1 MSHLLRGCPYEYM
14 ESRCQTGLWDAFH
27 DAELRV
33 IREDLVRHSV
43 AIEFLADFPHL
54 PRKSAHLIGLEFHGV
69 REFRLMRWEPPGED
83 RPSGWDAI
91 EEWAKRGSLLPYTM
105 SELREALVDDS
116 PVYVSEA
123 ATNGKPPQRFSM
135 YLPFV
140 NLPLGV
146 LIEIDADEI
155 HVTADGR
162 PSSFEE
168 WMAWGSAGW
177 AKFGRESLIRRL
189 QLKLKRIFSFGPRQ

>member
-1 MSHLLRGCPYEYM
+1 MRGSPYEYM
-14 ESRCQTGLWDAFH
+14 KSRCKTGLWDAFH
-27 DAELRV
+27 DAVLRS
-33 IREDLVRHSV
+33 IREDEMRHTV
-43 AIEFLADFPHL
+43 TMEFEADFPHA
-54 PRKSAHLIGLEFHGV
+54 PRRAGRLIGLEFAGV
-69 REFRLMRWEPPGED
+69 RELKLLRWEPPEGERTHD
-83 RPSGWDAI
+83 WDT
-91 EEWAKRGSLLPYTM
+91 WAKRGSLLPYTM

-135 YLPFV
+135 YLPFG

-177 AKFGRESLIRRL
+177 AKFGRESLIRRF